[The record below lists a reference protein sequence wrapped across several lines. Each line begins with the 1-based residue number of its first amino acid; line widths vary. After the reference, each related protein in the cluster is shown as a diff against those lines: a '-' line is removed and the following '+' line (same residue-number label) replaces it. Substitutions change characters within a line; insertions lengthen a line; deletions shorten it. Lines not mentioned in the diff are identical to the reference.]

1 MLKVRQA
8 LKLPTMNYKII
19 DQQADLEAFCE
30 HLKTCPWIALD
41 TEFVRTDTYFSIL
54 SLIQIQT
61 HEGQAAIIDPIAIE
75 DLTALWSIITHPDI
89 RKVFHSARQDI
100 EVLYQV
106 SGQMP
111 VSIYDTQIA
120 CLFLHHG
127 DLAGLARVVKAEL
140 NFTLEKDQTRT
151 NWQQRPLTDK
161 QLEYA
166 INDVRY
172 LAPLYEKLQSE
183 LTDAQQAALEDDF
196 QALLNEDLY
205 KIDVKSAGKKIKAA
219 KKLSRKNKAIAYKLA
234 EWREQ
239 FAIEHNKPKRWVMS
253 DEVLV
258 AIAKRPPKTP
268 EALYKVPHIK
278 ASSVKN
284 YGAEWVE
291 LIDEV
296 FESPDNWPKPVIP
309 SIPPTPQEEVLVSI
323 GFALIQQIAIDYN
336 VNPNNI
342 ANKADLLKM
351 IQSDTFQLTGWRA
364 LLLGTPFR
372 QFLEN
377 QLVLGCNQDRLVQ
390 KTFTPNTP

>member
-1 MLKVRQA
+1 MLKRKQA
-8 LKLPTMNYKII
+8 LKLPAMNYKII

-30 HLKTCPWIALD
+30 HLQTCPWIALD

-54 SLIQIQT
+54 SLIQVQT
-61 HEGQAAIIDPIAIE
+61 HDGQAAIIDPIAIE
-75 DLTALWSIITHPDI
+75 DLTALWSIITHPNI
-89 RKVFHSARQDI
+89 CKVFHSARQDI

-140 NFTLEKDQTRT
+140 NVTLEKDQTRT
-151 NWQQRPLTDK
+151 NWQQRPLTEK

-172 LAPLYEKLQSE
+172 LAPLYEKLQAE
-183 LTDAQQAALEDDF
+183 LTDAQQAALKEDF

-205 KIDVKSAGKKIKAA
+205 KIDIKAAGKKIKAA
-219 KKLSRKNKAIAYKLA
+219 KKLPRKNKAVAYKLA

-239 FAIEHNKPKRWVMS
+239 FAIDHNKPKRWVMS

-258 AIAKRPPKTP
+258 SIAKRPPKTP

-284 YGAEWVE
+284 YGAEWVA

-296 FESPDNWPKPVIP
+296 FESPDSWPNPITP
-309 SIPPTPQEEVLVSI
+309 SAPPSPQEEVLISI
-323 GFALIQQIAIDYN
+323 GFAFIQQIAIDYN

-342 ANKADLLKM
+342 ANKTDLLKT
-351 IQSDTFQLTGWRA
+351 IQSDLFRLTGWRA
-364 LLLGTPFR
+364 LLLGKPFTR
-372 QFLEN
+372 FLEN
-377 QLVLGCNQDRLVQ
+377 QVVLSCDQGKLVQ
-390 KTFTPNTP
+390 KTFTPNIP

>member
-1 MLKVRQA
+1 M
-8 LKLPTMNYKII
+8 TYKII

-30 HLKTCPWIALD
+30 HLQTCPWIALD

-61 HEGQAAIIDPIAIE
+61 HDGQAAIIDPIAIE
-75 DLTALWSIITHPDI
+75 DLTALWSIITHPNI
-89 RKVFHSARQDI
+89 CKVFHSARQDI

-106 SGQMP
+106 SGHMP

-140 NFTLEKDQTRT
+140 NVTLEKDQTRT
-151 NWQQRPLTDK
+151 NWQQRPLTEK

-172 LAPLYEKLQSE
+172 LAPLYEKLQAE
-183 LTDAQQAALEDDF
+183 LTDAQQAALKEDF

-205 KIDVKSAGKKIKAA
+205 KIDTKAAGKKIKAV
-219 KKLSRKNKAIAYKLA
+219 KKLSRKNKAVAYKLA

-239 FAIEHNKPKRWVMS
+239 FAIDHNKPKRWVMS

-258 AIAKRPPKTP
+258 SIAKRPPKTS

-284 YGAEWVE
+284 YGAEWVA

-296 FESPDNWPKPVIP
+296 FESPDSWPSPIISLPPP
-309 SIPPTPQEEVLVSI
+309 SSQEEVLISI

-342 ANKADLLKM
+342 ANKTDLLKT
-351 IQSDTFQLTGWRA
+351 IQSDSSHLTGWRA
-364 LLLGTPFR
+364 LLLGTPFS
-372 QFLEN
+372 QFLQN
-377 QLVLGCNQDRLVQ
+377 QVVLSCDQGKLVQ

>member
-1 MLKVRQA
+1 MLKHKQA
-8 LKLPTMNYKII
+8 LKLPAMDYKII
-19 DQQADLEAFCE
+19 DQQADLDAFCE
-30 HLKTCPWIALD
+30 LLKTCPWIALD

-61 HEGQAAIIDPIAIE
+61 HDGQAAIIDPLAIE
-75 DLTALWSIITHPDI
+75 DLTALWSIISNPNV

-111 VSIYDTQIA
+111 ISIYDTQIA
-120 CLFLHHG
+120 CLFLKHG

-172 LAPLYEKLQSE
+172 LAPLYEKLQAE
-183 LTDAQQAALEDDF
+183 LTEQQQAALEEDF

-205 KIDVKSAGKKIKAA
+205 KIDIKAAGKKIKAA

-239 FAIEHNKPKRWVMS
+239 FAIENNKPKRWVMS

-278 ASSVKN
+278 ASSVKH
-284 YGAEWVE
+284 YGTEWIE
-291 LIDEV
+291 LIDDV
-296 FESPDNWPKPVIP
+296 FESPDDWPKPTAS
-309 SIPPTPQEEVLVSI
+309 SIPATPQDEVLISI

-336 VNPNNI
+336 VNPNNV
-342 ANKADLLKM
+342 ANKSDLLKI
-351 IQSDTFQLTGWRA
+351 IQSDSFMLRGWRG
-364 LLLGTPFR
+364 LLLGQPFT
-372 QFLEN
+372 QFLQNQILLSCEN
-377 QLVLGCNQDRLVQ
+377 GKLVQ
-390 KTFTPNTP
+390 KTFTPNTH

>member
-1 MLKVRQA
+1 
-8 LKLPTMNYKII
+8 MNYIII
-19 DQQADLEAFCE
+19 DQQADLEAFCA
-30 HLKTCPWIALD
+30 LLNTCPWIAID

-61 HEGQAAIIDPIAIE
+61 HDGQAAIIDPLAIE
-75 DLTALWSIITHPDI
+75 DLTALWSILTNPSI

-111 VSIYDTQIA
+111 AAIYDTQIA

-127 DLAGLARVVKAEL
+127 DLAGLARVVKSEL
-140 NFTLEKDQTRT
+140 DFTLEKDQTRT
-151 NWQQRPLTDK
+151 NWQQRPLTEK

-172 LAPLYEKLQSE
+172 LAPLYEKLQAE
-183 LTDAQQAALEDDF
+183 LTKQQQSALEEDF

-205 KIDVKSAGKKIKAA
+205 KIDTQSAGKKIKAT

-239 FAIEHNKPKRWVMS
+239 FAIDNNKPKRWVMS

-284 YGAEWVE
+284 HGSEWVA

-296 FESPDNWPKPVIP
+296 FESPDSWPTSPAP
-309 SIPPTPQEEVLVSI
+309 STPPTPQEEVLISV

-336 VNPNNI
+336 INPNNI
-342 ANKADLLKM
+342 ANKTDLFKM
-351 IQSDTFQLTGWRA
+351 IQSDSFKLSGWRG
-364 LLLGTPFR
+364 LLLSTPFS
-372 QFLEN
+372 QFLHN
-377 QLVLGCNQDRLVQ
+377 QAGLSCHEGKLVQ
-390 KTFTPNTP
+390 NTFTPNTH

>member
-1 MLKVRQA
+1 LLKRKQA
-8 LKLPTMNYKII
+8 LKLPAMNYKII

-30 HLKTCPWIALD
+30 HLQTCPWIALD

-54 SLIQIQT
+54 SLIQVQT
-61 HEGQAAIIDPIAIE
+61 HDGQAAIIDPIAIE
-75 DLTALWSIITHPDI
+75 DLTALWSIITHPNI
-89 RKVFHSARQDI
+89 CKVFHSARQDI

-140 NFTLEKDQTRT
+140 NVTLEKDQTRT
-151 NWQQRPLTDK
+151 NWQQRPLTEK

-172 LAPLYEKLQSE
+172 LAPLYEKLQTE
-183 LTDAQQAALEDDF
+183 LTDAQQAALKEDF

-205 KIDVKSAGKKIKAA
+205 KIDIKAAGKKIKAA
-219 KKLSRKNKAIAYKLA
+219 KKLPRKNKAVAYKLA

-239 FAIEHNKPKRWVMS
+239 FAIDHNKPKRWVMS

-258 AIAKRPPKTP
+258 SIAKRPPKTP

-284 YGAEWVE
+284 YGAEWVA

-296 FESPDNWPKPVIP
+296 FESPDSWPNPITP
-309 SIPPTPQEEVLVSI
+309 SAPPSPQEEVLISI
-323 GFALIQQIAIDYN
+323 GFAFIQQIAIDYN

-342 ANKADLLKM
+342 ANKTDLLKT
-351 IQSDTFQLTGWRA
+351 IQSDSFRLTGWRA
-364 LLLGTPFR
+364 LLLGKPFTR
-372 QFLEN
+372 FLEN
-377 QLVLGCNQDRLVQ
+377 QVVLSCDQGKLVQ